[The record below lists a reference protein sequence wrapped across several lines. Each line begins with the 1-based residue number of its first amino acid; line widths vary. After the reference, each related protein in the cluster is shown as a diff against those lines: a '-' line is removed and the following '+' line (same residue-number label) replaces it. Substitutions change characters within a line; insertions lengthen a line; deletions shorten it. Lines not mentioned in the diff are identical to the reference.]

1 VPFNSSATGSIPALS
16 GFPGEPVQVLR
27 QCLSRAGHSSGNPRP
42 TSYRIGKCADST
54 LLAIGIGGYTGARG
68 LYGCSRVVPVLA
80 GCTGARGLYGC
91 SRVVHLVLVATLRG
105 GHVYAR
111 YSVLRLWVLFL
122 CAGGR
127 MPPPQSCGDTDCELT
142 GKACWEG

>member
-1 VPFNSSATGSIPALS
+1 MPFNSSATGSIPALS

-68 LYGCSRVVPVLA
+68 LYGCSRVV
-80 GCTGARGLYGC
+80 
-91 SRVVHLVLVATLRG
+91 HLVLVATLRG